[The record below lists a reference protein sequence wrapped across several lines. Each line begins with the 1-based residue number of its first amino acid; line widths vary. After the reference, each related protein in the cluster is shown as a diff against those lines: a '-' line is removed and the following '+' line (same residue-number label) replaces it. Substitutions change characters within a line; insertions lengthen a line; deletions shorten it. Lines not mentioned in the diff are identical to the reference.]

1 MTDEATMLVTTA
13 GKKAHRQAPNTMR
26 SGPNT
31 NDAEEIKLIVY
42 KDDLTIKYV
51 DFGEDFKSR

>member
-13 GKKAHRQAPNTMR
+13 GKKADRQAPNTMR